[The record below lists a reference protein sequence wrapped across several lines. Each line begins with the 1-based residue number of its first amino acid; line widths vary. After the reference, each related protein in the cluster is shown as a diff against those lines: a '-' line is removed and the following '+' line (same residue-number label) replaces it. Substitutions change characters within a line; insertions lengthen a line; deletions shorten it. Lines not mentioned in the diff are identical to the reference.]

1 MQSGQS
7 QSEWDGVI
15 NGTIVLPAGLIPGG
29 LVLWEAGRLSYVGAE
44 RRVRPG
50 LRLLDACGGY
60 IGPGFVDLHVHGGAG
75 ADFMDATP
83 EAVQCACSAH
93 LRHGTTTIFP
103 TTTTAGIDLL
113 HEMIGAC
120 GVVMR
125 QQRRDW
131 GVSTIGGVHLYGPY
145 FAADKSGCHDRE
157 YCRAPVAAEFEPYFE
172 SGLVKI
178 ATCAAELPG
187 AVDFYRA
194 ARRRRCLVTCG
205 HSNASWTEMRQAY
218 RAGMRHVDHFWCA
231 MSSVP
236 SIRQRLGTP
245 MQGSMAEFVL
255 MEREMSTEVIADGC
269 HLSPELLEFAVR
281 MKGPDRLCLVT
292 DCNRALDM
300 PAGDYVFVNRQSGTL
315 FSSDGLVGR
324 AAGGGLASAIVGMDH
339 MVRQM
344 YSDTTADLPA
354 VFRMASLT
362 PAERAGVQRKV
373 GSLEAGKRADV
384 LLLNRR
390 LKIESVVLG
399 GQLRHQAD

>member
-1 MQSGQS
+1 
-7 QSEWDGVI
+7 
-15 NGTIVLPAGLIPGG
+15 
-29 LVLWEAGRLSYVGAE
+29 
-44 RRVRPG
+44 
-50 LRLLDACGGY
+50 
-60 IGPGFVDLHVHGGAG
+60 
-75 ADFMDATP
+75 
-83 EAVQCACSAH
+83 
-93 LRHGTTTIFP
+93 
-103 TTTTAGIDLL
+103 
-113 HEMIGAC
+113 
-120 GVVMR
+120 
-125 QQRRDW
+125 
-131 GVSTIGGVHLYGPY
+131 
-145 FAADKSGCHDRE
+145 
-157 YCRAPVAAEFEPYFE
+157 
-172 SGLVKI
+172 
-178 ATCAAELPG
+178 
-187 AVDFYRA
+187 
-194 ARRRRCLVTCG
+194 
-205 HSNASWTEMRQAY
+205 
-218 RAGMRHVDHFWCA
+218 
-231 MSSVP
+231 
-236 SIRQRLGTP
+236 
-245 MQGSMAEFVL
+245 

-300 PAGDYVFVNRQSGTL
+300 PAGDYVFGNRQSGTL

>member
-1 MQSGQS
+1 MQSGQVES
-7 QSEWDGVI
+7 AWDGVI
-15 NGTIVLPAGLIPGG
+15 NGTLILPAGLIRGG
-29 LVLWEAGRLSYVGAE
+29 LVLWESGKLSYAGPE
-44 RRVRPG
+44 RRVRRG
-50 LRLLDACGGY
+50 LRLLDAGGGY

-75 ADFMDATP
+75 ADFMDGTV
-83 EAVQCACSAH
+83 EAVQRSCAAH

-103 TTTTAGIDLL
+103 TTTTAGAEQLQA
-113 HEMIGAC
+113 MISACYGAIE
-120 GVVMR
+120 
-125 QQRRDW
+125 QQRREW
-131 GVSTIGGVHLYGPY
+131 GVATIAGVHLYGPY

-157 YCRAPVAAEFEPYFE
+157 SCRVPEAVEFEQYFQ

-205 HSNASWTEMRQAY
+205 HSNASWSEMREGF

-255 MEREMSTEVIADGC
+255 LEREMSTEVIADGC
-269 HLSPELLEFAVR
+269 HLAPELLEFAVR
-281 MKGPDRLCLVT
+281 MKGPERLCLVT

-300 PAGDYVFVNRQSGTL
+300 PAGDYIFGNQQTGTP
-315 FSSDGLVGR
+315 FISDGSVGR
-324 AAGGGLASAIVGMDH
+324 ATNGGLASAIVGMDH

-344 YSDTTADLPA
+344 HADTSADLPA

-362 PAERAGVQRKV
+362 PAERVGLRRKV

-390 LKIESVVLG
+390 LRVDGVVVG
-399 GQLRHQAD
+399 GQLLHQAD